1 MRLARPRRLPFAIS
15 WQQFARELPLVLF
28 LFSILAALLTWE
40 PEALMLAGL
49 MVGTLVV
56 VAILKPLLRHRRPV
70 GSKHQAQSL
79 GVGFMD
85 RGDRYG
91 MPSGHSAMA
100 FAFFTYAILWLVRRE
115 HDTQATWQ
123 RVLGY
128 AVTVPV
134 FVVAPLLVA
143 FQRIYGRHHSV
154 PQVIVG
160 ASLGAALAV
169 AASLPRL

>member
-1 MRLARPRRLPFAIS
+1 MRVARLRSLPFAVS

-28 LFSILAALLTWE
+28 LFSILAALLTWD

-49 MVGTLVV
+49 MLVTLVV
-56 VAILKPLLRHRRPV
+56 VAILKPLLRHRRPM
-70 GSKHQAQSL
+70 GSKFQAQPL
-79 GVGFMD
+79 GVGFVD
-85 RGDRYG
+85 KGDRYG

-100 FAFFTYAILWLVRRE
+100 FAFFTYAIIWLIRRKGKGE
-115 HDTQATWQ
+115 ANWQ
-123 RVLGY
+123 RILGY
-128 AVTVPV
+128 AVSVPI

-143 FQRIYGRHHSV
+143 FQRIHGKHHSV
-154 PQVIVG
+154 PQVLVG

>member
-1 MRLARPRRLPFAIS
+1 
-15 WQQFARELPLVLF
+15 
-28 LFSILAALLTWE
+28 
-40 PEALMLAGL
+40 
-49 MVGTLVV
+49 
-56 VAILKPLLRHRRPV
+56 
-70 GSKHQAQSL
+70 
-79 GVGFMD
+79 
-85 RGDRYG
+85 
-91 MPSGHSAMA
+91 MA